1 MHRGDKITKSGERK
15 AMNPNL
21 LLVDDEPAILM
32 LFSNYLSG
40 EGYDVRAVNCLKDA
54 KEAIKS
60 QQFNAVI
67 LDLILP
73 DGNGIDWIQDLRSIS
88 PDIAIIVITG
98 VADVPVAVEAMRR
111 GADNFLTK
119 PANMTDLD
127 IFLRKSLELQK
138 LRRQDFARQRL
149 QKQTIFYFGGNRCMN
164 DVRELAILGS
174 KHSLPVLIE
183 GETGT
188 GKSMLSRWIHEHSSR
203 RSASFVEVSC
213 SGLRGDLLASEL
225 FGHAKGAFTSA
236 VKDKTGLIEAA
247 DGGTL
252 FLDEIGD
259 MDITTQS
266 QFLKVIEEKQFRRLG
281 EIKVRMS
288 NFRLICATNK
298 DLQKET
304 RLGTFRQDLFFRINT
319 FPITIC
325 PLRERLDDLPGLLQH
340 LAADA
345 GSEKIVFAEEV
356 IHLLKTYPWEGNV
369 RELKNIMERALFLS
383 RGEPLQTHH
392 FGALKASVP
401 SHTRAPSQPDLAQI
415 EEAHI
420 KDVIDRCGGNV
431 RKAAAALGMSKSAL
445 YRRLKKFRQQS

>member
-1 MHRGDKITKSGERK
+1 
-15 AMNPNL
+15 
-21 LLVDDEPAILM
+21 
-32 LFSNYLSG
+32 
-40 EGYDVRAVNCLKDA
+40 
-54 KEAIKS
+54 
-60 QQFNAVI
+60 
-67 LDLILP
+67 
-73 DGNGIDWIQDLRSIS
+73 
-88 PDIAIIVITG
+88 
-98 VADVPVAVEAMRR
+98 
-111 GADNFLTK
+111 
-119 PANMTDLD
+119 
-127 IFLRKSLELQK
+127 

-188 GKSMLSRWIHEHSSR
+188 GKSMLARWIHEHSSR

-213 SGLRGDLLASEL
+213 SGLRGDLLSSEL

-298 DLQKET
+298 DLHQET
-304 RLGTFRQDLFFRINT
+304 KQGTFRQDLFFRINT
-319 FPITIC
+319 FPITLC

-345 GSEKIVFAEEV
+345 GSEKIVFPEEV
-356 IHLLKTYPWEGNV
+356 FHLLKTYPWEGNV
-369 RELKNIMERALFLS
+369 RELKNILERALFLS
-383 RGEPLQTHH
+383 RGEPLQAHH
-392 FGALKASVP
+392 FGALNASVP
-401 SHTRAPSQPDLAQI
+401 SHTRAPSHPDLAQI